1 MSGTRHN
8 PPAMYC
14 HGCHNEW
21 QQSGD
26 DIDCPACSSLS
37 TEIVCEC
44 PQHQQHMLPAQPLTL
59 HQITPENDPRQ
70 FHNRQPT
77 QLGAHDAGSGSTA
90 TTAASSP
97 PHVPATAPP
106 DSASGPTPAPA
117 PGPIPAASSGNTHG
131 PSEPNTASNQ
141 HQDTANA
148 ANSETNGPARGSVP
162 QFFIFPPAV
171 TFFTTVV
178 TDPAHPQPA
187 PTTQQPIT
195 FFGMQFFPLG
205 QNIGTGPQPSSS
217 PASAPNASQAGPD
230 AAAGTNQTQQTGQQP
245 ENQPRPAAFAHPH
258 MAAGFMAAL
267 MSSLFNQAGSVLGD
281 AVYSQEALD
290 RIITQLREAHSQ
302 AGGAPPASQS
312 AIDKLQVKEVD
323 EKMLGADVNARC
335 VICVDDMAVGEK
347 AAVLPCNHFF
357 HSECVTPW
365 LKQHNTCPVC
375 RKPIEEEVKAAKG
388 GETTQQET
396 PRYEA
401 PSAESCP

>member
-37 TEIVCEC
+37 TEI
-44 PQHQQHMLPAQPLTL
+44 
-59 HQITPENDPRQ
+59 ITPENDPRQ

-77 QLGAHDAGSGSTA
+77 QLGTHDAGAVPST
-90 TTAASSP
+90 SP
-97 PHVPATAPP
+97 APP
-106 DSASGPTPAPA
+106 VSDPSMPQAPTPSPAPA
-117 PGPIPAASSGNTHG
+117 SAGTNGSP
-131 PSEPNTASNQ
+131 EPNTAPNQ
-141 HQDTANA
+141 PQNTTNA
-148 ANSETNGPARGSVP
+148 AGPGTSPAPGSLP
-162 QFFIFPPAV
+162 HIYIFPPAV

-178 TDPAHPQPA
+178 TDPAHQQPGA
-187 PTTQQPIT
+187 TAQQPIT
-195 FFGMQFFPLG
+195 FFGMQFFPLS
-205 QNIGTGPQPSSS
+205 QNTGSAPQPSPS
-217 PASAPNASQAGPD
+217 PASATNAGQAGPD
-230 AAAGTNQTQQTGQQP
+230 AAAGTGQAQQTGEQP
-245 ENQPRPAAFAHPH
+245 QNQPRPAAFAHPH

-267 MSSLFNQAGSVLGD
+267 MSSLFNPAGAVLGD

-290 RIITQLREAHSQ
+290 RIITQLMEAHSQ

-312 AIDKLQVKEVD
+312 AIDKLQVKELD
-323 EKMLGADVNARC
+323 EKMLGTDANARC
-335 VICVDDMAVGEK
+335 VICVDDMVIGEK

-357 HSECVTPW
+357 HGECVTPW

-375 RKPIEEEVKAAKG
+375 RKPIEGDVKATKE
-388 GETTQQET
+388 GETAQQHTPHYET
-396 PRYEA
+396 